1 MLDPA
6 LTLYIFISAYAVGL
20 LSPYLT
26 SEQGQVVATTSP
38 HRPVALCFILLHCC
52 ASIAAEFDVPVGVI
66 ANAAYV
72 AALPILAREFSDTHR
87 PDIRRAAL
95 SGTAIF
101 SALLIVFVLAR
112 GFLGVGRGYAY
123 LVNVAAFLA
132 NLSIIIRA
140 YQQLQRERSLYLKHA
155 LAAAFISGLIILV
168 RMGQIHFQNAY
179 TLGLG
184 REGELLLILRTL
196 NAVSFF
202 ILLTAVTNFHFQKL
216 WRREQTQRLETEQGM
231 LASLLA
237 LARARDNET
246 GNHIIRTKNYVR
258 VLAENLRQKGWIP
271 GPDAGAYIDELFNV
285 APLHDVGKVGIPDHI
300 LLKPG
305 RLDPAEWEIM
315 KTHTLIGEEVLKAAA
330 PKPLSEGASPRTL
343 ALAIE
348 IAGGH
353 HERWDGQGYPR
364 GLSGESIPKS
374 ARLMTVA
381 DIYDALTSARPYK
394 KTWSHAKAVDEITH
408 LSGTK
413 LDPMVVAAF
422 LEEQDRFREIAR
434 RFKDA

>member
-38 HRPVALCFILLHCC
+38 HRP
-52 ASIAAEFDVPVGVI
+52 
-66 ANAAYV
+66 
-72 AALPILAREFSDTHR
+72 
-87 PDIRRAAL
+87 
-95 SGTAIF
+95 
-101 SALLIVFVLAR
+101 
-112 GFLGVGRGYAY
+112 
-123 LVNVAAFLA
+123 
-132 NLSIIIRA
+132 
-140 YQQLQRERSLYLKHA
+140 
-155 LAAAFISGLIILV
+155 
-168 RMGQIHFQNAY
+168 
-179 TLGLG
+179 
-184 REGELLLILRTL
+184 
-196 NAVSFF
+196 
-202 ILLTAVTNFHFQKL
+202 
-216 WRREQTQRLETEQGM
+216 
-231 LASLLA
+231 
-237 LARARDNET
+237 
-246 GNHIIRTKNYVR
+246 
-258 VLAENLRQKGWIP
+258 
-271 GPDAGAYIDELFNV
+271 V